1 MGLHRVGG
9 WGQAVFRFT
18 ADSGPP
24 RLALAASSIV
34 RRWRVM
40 MRKRLRRGGG
50 FVLRGEGW
58 GDWPRSDQ
66 KPSRGF
72 VVFQLRRSGAGA
84 PGRNAFFPNIT
95 VSISVSTS
103 ARISSDWTF
112 AYTFRCAN

>member
-72 VVFQLRRSGAGA
+72 VVSQLRRSGAGYPA
-84 PGRNAFFPNIT
+84 PVRFAL
-95 VSISVSTS
+95 ISHLSSLAGLFS
-103 ARISSDWTF
+103 ATE
-112 AYTFRCAN
+112 